1 MVVMTIREGEIMNKN
16 FLSLR
21 DSISMFKNKIDTL
34 KFDYN
39 KYMNIKDLHI
49 KNLQDSFIAFNAYS
63 QLKLYK
69 IDSINTQLKM
79 YRLQT
84 TINTGMVSVL
94 GFLMFALL
102 FFTQINTK

>member
-1 MVVMTIREGEIMNKN
+1 MIVMTLKEGEIMNKN
-16 FLSLR
+16 FLSLK
-21 DSISMFKNKIDTL
+21 DSLSLFKNKFDTL
-34 KFDYN
+34 KFDYD
-39 KYMNIKDLHI
+39 KYMKTKDLHI

-94 GFLMFALL
+94 GFLMFSLL
-102 FFTQINTK
+102 FFTTINK